1 MWSIGHKP
9 LVPLALALAALVIA
23 ACGDVGN
30 SGPNAEAA
38 AKSLEAIA
46 TATPSGEAVGD
57 TGREAGAPAEVLGII
72 DTPNPDGLHIGF
84 LVGELAPNFRLE
96 TPEGDSIVLSDFRGR
111 SVFLNFW
118 AVWCGPC
125 RFEMPEMEKVHQE
138 LGDEITFLAVDV
150 REPAATVIAFRELL
164 GLTFDTVLDRDRAVA
179 NGYRVPGLPLTFL
192 LDGDG
197 VIRHVRL
204 GAFLSKEDFLESL
217 VKVGIQ

>member
-23 ACGDVGN
+23 ACGDVGD

-38 AKSLEAIA
+38 AKSPEVIA
-46 TATPSGEAVGD
+46 TATPSGGAGGD
-57 TGREAGAPAEVLGII
+57 TGQEAGALTEVLGII

-84 LVGELAPNFRLE
+84 LVGDLAPNFRLE
-96 TPEGDSIVLSDFRGR
+96 TPEGDSIVLSDYRGR
-111 SVFLNFW
+111 PVFLNFW

-150 REPAATVIAFRELL
+150 RESAKRVIAYREIL
-164 GLTFDTVLDRDRAVA
+164 GLTFQMALDTDRAVA
-179 NGYRVPGLPLTFL
+179 NGYQVPGLPLTFL

-204 GAFLSKEDFLESL
+204 GAFLSKEDILESL
-217 VKVGIQ
+217 IKVGIQ

>member
-9 LVPLALALAALVIA
+9 RVPLALALAALVIA
-23 ACGDVGN
+23 ACGGAGD

-38 AKSLEAIA
+38 AKSPEAIA
-46 TATPSGEAVGD
+46 TATPSGESVRD
-57 TGREAGAPAEVLGII
+57 TGQEAGGPAEVLGII
-72 DTPNPDGLHIGF
+72 DTPNPDGLHIGS
-84 LVGELAPNFRLE
+84 LVGDMAPNFRLE
-96 TPEGDSIVLSDFRGR
+96 TPEGDSIVLSDYRGR
-111 SVFLNFW
+111 PVFLNFW

-150 REPAATVIAFRELL
+150 REPAAKVIAYKEQL
-164 GLTFDTVLDRDRAVA
+164 GLTFHMAMDTDRAVA
-179 NGYRVPGLPLTFL
+179 NGYQVPGLPLTFL

-204 GAFLSKEDFLESL
+204 GAFLSREDILESL
-217 VKVGIQ
+217 IKVGIQ